1 MSKFRVRAIAM
12 AFALLALVS
21 VIVWQHSRARALIA
35 ESAAL
40 REKIQQT
47 VLREEESRQLREALR
62 LMNEDSQAKLREL
75 VQLRGQA
82 ASARQL
88 KEENVRLR
96 GELES
101 VALRTKESSEQDG
114 NSFDWNYGIGARAT
128 VNHAKYWGYA
138 MINYATT
145 HGRRFPASF
154 AEAASYFHDELSAE
168 EKAKAI
174 EAADRY
180 ELVYHGSQDDLDG
193 LPPESTIIVREK
205 EAWLDPQGRWCKAY
219 SLSDGTA
226 IIRAQEKRDFAE
238 WEGRRIPKAKQ
249 ERVSAQ

>member
-1 MSKFRVRAIAM
+1 MSKSRVRAIEI

-21 VIVWQHSRARALIA
+21 VILWQHSRARTVVA
-35 ESAAL
+35 EAAAL
-40 REKIQQT
+40 REKVRQT
-47 VLREEESRQLREALR
+47 VLVEEESRQLREALR
-62 LMNEDSQAKLREL
+62 LINEDSQAKLREL
-75 VQLRGQA
+75 IQLRGQA

-101 VALRTKESSEQDG
+101 VALRSKRSSEQDG
-114 NSFDWNYGIGARAT
+114 NPFDRNYGIGAGST

-138 MINYATT
+138 MIKYAAT
-145 HGRRFPASF
+145 HARRFPAGF
-154 AEAASYFHDELSAE
+154 AEAAPYFHDELSAE

-174 EAADRY
+174 EAADRF
-180 ELVYHGSQDDLDG
+180 ELVYHGSQEDLDG

-226 IIRAQEKRDFAE
+226 LIRAQEKNDFAE
-238 WEGRRIPKAKQ
+238 WEGLRIPKAKQ
-249 ERVSAQ
+249 ERISGN